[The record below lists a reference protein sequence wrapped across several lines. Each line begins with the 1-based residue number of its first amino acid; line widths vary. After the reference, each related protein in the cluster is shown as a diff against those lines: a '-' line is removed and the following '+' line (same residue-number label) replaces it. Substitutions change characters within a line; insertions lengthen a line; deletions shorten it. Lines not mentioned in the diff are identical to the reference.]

1 MCRNK
6 GDSELSRTNRL
17 LMTVTV
23 IACGAF
29 SVGHYAG
36 SAGSAEQVGDCKAA
50 VVAALDDYR
59 DAPGAFERFTDYAG
73 RCV

>member
-1 MCRNK
+1 M
-6 GDSELSRTNRL
+6 DSELSRTNRL

-36 SAGSAEQVGDCKAA
+36 SAGSAEQVSDCKAA

-59 DAPGAFERFTDYAG
+59 SAEGASERFADYAG